1 MAGAAALARP
11 GEEYGNDER
20 VEALWAIK
28 AMEHAEVYFN
38 LLCSVD
44 PKLLKLSKFDEEIHQ
59 AFRKTFPGTISNYSL
74 NLNVYNSHFLC
85 CFLKT

>member
-59 AFRKTFPGTISNYSL
+59 AFRKTFPGTYTKLHKLSEFFP
-74 NLNVYNSHFLC
+74 VFRP
-85 CFLKT
+85 